1 MASCT
6 FFRTKNAKIKKHSSF
21 CLFTAPKVANKT
33 MLREEFPNQSLFW
46 ARSICVLLRCS
57 HLKLSIKLTWQ
68 NPRYLSKNTRCLMN
82 SLTSSHVDVT
92 FNWINCLKSLLQS
105 GNQFLQHE
113 THAFVI
119 WSAVKQVWE
128 ESIGIDISDSWCS
141 RRMFYADIRGPRHF
155 LYSNSLRYSL
165 PEALLEFCPWQN
177 GFLLW

>member
-1 MASCT
+1 MRKCSFLY
-6 FFRTKNAKIKKHSSF
+6 FFRTKNAKIKKALVFFVFLLPLKWPIKRCSGRNFRINHYFEPS
-21 CLFTAPKVANKT
+21 
-33 MLREEFPNQSLFW
+33 R
-46 ARSICVLLRCS
+46 CVYVHILLRSS

-113 THAFVI
+113 IHAFVI

-141 RRMFYADIRGPRHF
+141 RRMFYADIRGPLF
-155 LYSNSLRYSL
+155 CSATFCVVILCDT
-165 PEALLEFCPWQN
+165 FCPRPY
-177 GFLLW
+177 